1 MTLGDRHLKPARS
14 QLDGALD
21 RGHSLVEKEGKK
33 SRDSCEGE
41 GRGSEE
47 VCKDSSALSHH
58 YNRLWLYRR
67 LHRFSAPA
75 DKKPLGK
82 VLRSGL

>member
-1 MTLGDRHLKPARS
+1 MEGGGGGGDS
-14 QLDGALD
+14 VEEWV
-21 RGHSLVEKEGKK
+21 RGG
-33 SRDSCEGE
+33 RRAGE
-41 GRGSEE
+41 GSQE

-58 YNRLWLYRR
+58 YKRPRLYQRIPPQR
-67 LHRFSAPA
+67 VFSFFFFSFFLAPA